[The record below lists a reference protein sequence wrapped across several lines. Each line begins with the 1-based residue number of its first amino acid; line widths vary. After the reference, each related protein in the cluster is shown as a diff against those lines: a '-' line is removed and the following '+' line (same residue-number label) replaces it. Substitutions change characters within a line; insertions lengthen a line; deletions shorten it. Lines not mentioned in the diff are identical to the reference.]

1 MVCRD
6 SDHVIIAN
14 DIRLYEYSISND
26 VWSDFCHEIPTV
38 KFALAVYKSMIL
50 LIGGEIRQ
58 STRSYL
64 KPEISDKI
72 WCLDDKLGWLE
83 SSISPMPIKLFV
95 KAAVADGD
103 LLIIA
108 GVTPPVTCNIFL
120 CIFHCGCW
128 LTTKHLKYNWI
139 HVSNIRLMICDT
151 RLYLFVDGMNVIGVC
166 DWSQPLFAFLYIQSL
181 LRESKTV
188 VDFKWSE
195 IDLPS
200 RYQESFE
207 PTFESTRFEAAFFV
221 SNPTAFNKCL
231 NALALGGDRQTLSLY
246 AHHSNKWRRELSI
259 HLPKVLAIQN
269 NSDIYSMMLPERNS
283 TMVMAH
289 NVAFWVSIDGEL

>member
-6 SDHVIIAN
+6 SNKVIIAN
-14 DIRLYEYSISND
+14 DIRLYEYSVSND
-26 VWSDFCHEIPTV
+26 VWSDLCHEIPTV
-38 KFALAVYKSMIL
+38 KFALAVYKSQIL

-58 STRSYL
+58 ASRSYL
-64 KPEISDKI
+64 NPEVSDKI
-72 WCLDDKLGWLE
+72 WHLDDKLGWLE

-108 GVTPPVTCNIFL
+108 GVAPPTTFLAKYKISL

-128 LTTKHLKYNWI
+128 LTTKHLKDGWI
-139 HVSNIRLMICDT
+139 KISNIRLVIYDT
-151 RLYLFVDGMNVIGVC
+151 RLYLFVNGMNSNYDL
-166 DWSQPLFAFLYIQSL
+166 DWSRPLFAFLYVQSL

-188 VDFKWSE
+188 VDFRWSE

-200 RYQESFE
+200 RYQEPFE
-207 PTFESTRFEAAFFV
+207 PTFECTRFEAALFV

-231 NALALGGDRQTLSLY
+231 NALALGGDRQTLS
-246 AHHSNKWRRELSI
+246 
-259 HLPKVLAIQN
+259 P
-269 NSDIYSMMLPERNS
+269 
-283 TMVMAH
+283 
-289 NVAFWVSIDGEL
+289 